1 MQTESYEISYYVIFL
16 IEVAAFSLSH
26 TKATALEER
35 ERSRGLLVLPLPTTN
50 DAERPVFE
58 LLCFGGLSKLSNSI
72 IRNVATE
79 CGLTLE
85 AITRGSLTVLNENY
99 LLLLGQRLL
108 SRFLIDQGW
117 CRILDDVY
125 TSHTDL
131 FPRYTSNCSEK
142 LDMREEKLARRDF
155 VEAVKVV
162 VLLNTRTTNPWREHS
177 ENANGQ
183 IGLTISLE
191 PMVFKRIR
199 PPFDDLK
206 LLATQHHVQQSQRGR
221 LMSSQNQQDNVRD
234 EHGVYSGRD
243 VFPPDEAVLE
253 MRAVKV
259 LPDLTKTGFLV
270 SLPTQNIEITPLEKI
285 NTHHGF
291 DAEVPRNEVALRR
304 FWRLTHGI
312 ELPAEPLTYVRVIF
326 EGQGRA
332 STIYPTLCLVS
343 QFVHNYSR
351 TTQAYSQL
359 CQTFLR
365 LLRDFPSVL
374 RLSTDFSSSSGGPVG
389 RRLSSPENPG
399 LSAFKTARQLRDST
413 KVRRPHVG
421 DNARLQKS
429 VALATQASKKPSTNP
444 FSSVLPSFSSS
455 SNPSSPLLPHAI
467 GSQAICSSKR
477 TAKAARALS
486 DPPET
491 INSVKVSPPPTL
503 KFSSRTVDVHSSE
516 SSAAFLTSSS
526 SPDGVDCEHVSDVT
540 SMCTSATSAPSKMI
554 PSRHQPPRSDSK
566 TDWVNE
572 AEKSNGFQV
581 SKTTHAEPLLKRKA
595 TSSLLAMT
603 GKKK

>member
-1 MQTESYEISYYVIFL
+1 
-16 IEVAAFSLSH
+16 
-26 TKATALEER
+26 
-35 ERSRGLLVLPLPTTN
+35 
-50 DAERPVFE
+50 
-58 LLCFGGLSKLSNSI
+58 
-72 IRNVATE
+72 
-79 CGLTLE
+79 
-85 AITRGSLTVLNENY
+85 
-99 LLLLGQRLL
+99 
-108 SRFLIDQGW
+108 
-117 CRILDDVY
+117 
-125 TSHTDL
+125 
-131 FPRYTSNCSEK
+131 
-142 LDMREEKLARRDF
+142 MREGKLARRDF

-177 ENANGQ
+177 ETANCQ

-221 LMSSQNQQDNVRD
+221 LMLSQNQQDYVQD
-234 EHGVYSGRD
+234 EAGVYSGRD

-270 SLPTQNIEITPLEKI
+270 SLPTPNIEITPLEKI
-285 NTHHGF
+285 NTQHGF
-291 DAEVPRNEVALRR
+291 DAEVPRDEVALRR

-326 EGQGRA
+326 EGQGRT

-389 RRLSSPENPG
+389 RRLSSPEKSG
-399 LSAFKTARQLRDST
+399 LSAFKTARQLRDSI
-413 KVRRPHVG
+413 KEGRPHVG
-421 DNARLQKS
+421 DNARLQKY

-467 GSQAICSSKR
+467 GSQSICSSKR

-491 INSVKVSPPPTL
+491 MNSVKVSPPPSL
-503 KFSSRTVDVHSSE
+503 KFSSRTAEIHSSE

-526 SPDGVDCEHVSDVT
+526 SPDGVDCEHVSDAT
-540 SMCTSATSAPSKMI
+540 STCTSATSAPSKMI

-566 TDWVNE
+566 TDWVDE
-572 AEKSNGFQV
+572 AKKSNGFQV
-581 SKTTHAEPLLKRKA
+581 SKTTHAEPLLERKA
-595 TSSLLAMT
+595 ISSSLAMT
-603 GKKK
+603 GKKKGHTVRKISVKTKSRGYESLKKQKVQANRNNAQNHKTRAKTSNKRQ